1 MYNTAKKQVWIGEL
15 RTSRGNTVV
24 IHDNQLPDASSGRIY
39 LYNTDRKAIVEYVE
53 EIVRPNL
60 HELDEAAIK
69 AAESAFSADW
79 KRVRAE
85 FLGKRPKVDE
95 LGENAPAP
103 KKAKAEAE
111 ADDDDF
117 DEDFGD
123 DWSDDDFEDD

>member
-1 MYNTAKKQVWIGEL
+1 MYNTAKKQIWIGEL

-60 HELDEAAIK
+60 HELDKSAIK
-69 AAESAFSADW
+69 AAESAFGSDW

-85 FLGKRPKVDE
+85 FLGKRSRFDE
-95 LGENAPAP
+95 LGENALTH
-103 KKAKAEAE
+103 KKAKAEAQV
-111 ADDDDF
+111 DDDDLG
-117 DEDFGD
+117 EDFGD
-123 DWSDDDFEDD
+123 DWSDDDFDDD